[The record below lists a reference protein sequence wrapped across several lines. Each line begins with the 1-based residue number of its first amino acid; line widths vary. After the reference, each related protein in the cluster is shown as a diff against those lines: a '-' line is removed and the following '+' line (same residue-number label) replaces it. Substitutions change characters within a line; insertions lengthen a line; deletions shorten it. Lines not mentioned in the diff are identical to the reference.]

1 MNKTKILIV
10 DDSKDMHQLI
20 EFTLEDIEI
29 ESDSSR
35 HNEEGK
41 EYRTEVEII
50 SSFQGEEG
58 YHKVQQSIEDNEP
71 YSVAIVDM
79 HMPPGWDGIQT
90 IEKIREIDHNIQI
103 VICSAFADTTWED
116 ISERLGAKDRYLF
129 ISKPFDPMELKQMI
143 TALANKWSIN
153 RRNDEYISEL
163 KQAAMEA
170 QSGKIVKEE
179 FLNIMNHELRTPLN
193 IIQLTLDELKDRDCE
208 SEQIE
213 LIENSQMAAKR
224 LGSLVDGI
232 MEYISFDESNF
243 LLEDKID
250 IRQILGELT
259 TKAKSKTKNKK
270 LILKSNIDK
279 NIPKEVL
286 GNRSK
291 VKQLLWQLISNGVK
305 FTNEGSVS
313 IGAINLEKGP
323 PDKITIRL
331 SVEDTGIGIEEK
343 NQSKIFDIFFQVE
356 CSQNH
361 TLEGTGVGLSI
372 AKKIATILGG
382 KIGVE
387 SKLNVGSRFWID
399 LSFDK

>member
-1 MNKTKILIV
+1 MHKTKILIV

-29 ESDSSR
+29 ESDSSTHGDER
-35 HNEEGK
+35 K
-41 EYRTEVEII
+41 EYANEIEII

-58 YHKVQQSIEDNEP
+58 YHKVQQSVENNEP
-71 YSVAIVDM
+71 FSVAIVDM

-153 RRNDEYISEL
+153 RRNNEYISEL

-193 IIQLTLDELKDRDCE
+193 IIQLTLDELKDRD
-208 SEQIE
+208 SDAEQIE

-270 LILKSNIDK
+270 LILKSSIDK

-291 VKQLLWQLISNGVK
+291 VKQLLWQLISNGIK

-313 IGAINLEKGP
+313 IGATNLEKGP
-323 PDKITIRL
+323 PDKTTIRL

-343 NQSKIFDIFFQVE
+343 NQSKIFDLFFQV
-356 CSQNH
+356 
-361 TLEGTGVGLSI
+361 
-372 AKKIATILGG
+372 
-382 KIGVE
+382 
-387 SKLNVGSRFWID
+387 
-399 LSFDK
+399 

>member
-1 MNKTKILIV
+1 MHKTKILIV

-29 ESDSSR
+29 ESDSSNHGDER
-35 HNEEGK
+35 K
-41 EYRTEVEII
+41 EYANEIEII

-58 YHKVQQSIEDNEP
+58 YHKVQQSVENNEP
-71 YSVAIVDM
+71 FSVAIVDM

-153 RRNDEYISEL
+153 RRNNEYISEL

-193 IIQLTLDELKDRDCE
+193 IIQLTLDELKDRD
-208 SEQIE
+208 SDAEQIE

-270 LILKSNIDK
+270 LILKSSIDK

-291 VKQLLWQLISNGVK
+291 VKQLLWQLISNGIK

-313 IGAINLEKGP
+313 IGATNLEKGP
-323 PDKITIRL
+323 PDKTTIRL

-343 NQSKIFDIFFQVE
+343 NQSKIFDLFFQVE

-372 AKKIATILGG
+372 AKKIVNILGG

>member
-1 MNKTKILIV
+1 
-10 DDSKDMHQLI
+10 
-20 EFTLEDIEI
+20 
-29 ESDSSR
+29 
-35 HNEEGK
+35 
-41 EYRTEVEII
+41 
-50 SSFQGEEG
+50 
-58 YHKVQQSIEDNEP
+58 
-71 YSVAIVDM
+71 
-79 HMPPGWDGIQT
+79 
-90 IEKIREIDHNIQI
+90 
-103 VICSAFADTTWED
+103 
-116 ISERLGAKDRYLF
+116 
-129 ISKPFDPMELKQMI
+129 
-143 TALANKWSIN
+143 
-153 RRNDEYISEL
+153 
-163 KQAAMEA
+163 MEA

-193 IIQLTLDELKDRDCE
+193 IIQLTLDELKDRD
-208 SEQIE
+208 SDAEQIE

-270 LILKSNIDK
+270 LILKSSIDK

-291 VKQLLWQLISNGVK
+291 VKQLLWQLISNGIK

-313 IGAINLEKGP
+313 IGATNLEKGP
-323 PDKITIRL
+323 PDKTTIRL

-343 NQSKIFDIFFQVE
+343 NQSKIFDLFFQVE

-372 AKKIATILGG
+372 AKKIVNILGG